1 MINKVTRYSKR
12 LLEEMKATA
21 RIARYTSLRKGC
33 ATFVAKLGIQ
43 YSIRNDYVE
52 TDRLK
57 KYLRIKH
64 KVMMEYFRKTFH
76 QFESTYDYKKAVREN
91 DPGLKNRIWVCWWQG
106 LDNAPDIVKQC
117 VKSIQNNAPNY
128 TVTVITDDNYREFAD
143 IPAWIEEKYKK
154 GIIPKAHFSDI
165 LRLSLLADHGGM
177 WLDATTW
184 CVSDEIEKYLQLP
197 IWSVK
202 RPGYGHLSVAAG
214 NFANYALACDYDHRW
229 VFAIIRDYVLYYW
242 ENNDS
247 LIDYLFLDYIIVL
260 IQERDRRVKK
270 LFRDILPNNP
280 NNDLLLVH
288 LKDIYDEKLWEQ
300 LKQDTSIF
308 KLTWKAEYPLQIKGE
323 DTFYGRLLDGSL
335 R

>member
-1 MINKVTRYSKR
+1 M
-12 LLEEMKATA
+12 
-21 RIARYTSLRKGC
+21 
-33 ATFVAKLGIQ
+33 
-43 YSIRNDYVE
+43 
-52 TDRLK
+52 
-57 KYLRIKH
+57 
-64 KVMMEYFRKTFH
+64 
-76 QFESTYDYKKAVREN
+76 
-91 DPGLKNRIWVCWWQG
+91 
-106 LDNAPDIVKQC
+106 
-117 VKSIQNNAPNY
+117 
-128 TVTVITDDNYREFAD
+128 
-143 IPAWIEEKYKK
+143 
-154 GIIPKAHFSDI
+154 
-165 LRLSLLADHGGM
+165 
-177 WLDATTW
+177 
-184 CVSDEIEKYLQLP
+184 
-197 IWSVK
+197 
-202 RPGYGHLSVAAG
+202 
-214 NFANYALACDYDHRW
+214 
-229 VFAIIRDYVLYYW
+229 YYW